1 MLSGRRFTQNSLHDR
16 LSLICSKTSKQSMME
31 RLGTEE
37 TSRVG
42 RKWWQRWTRKGHE
55 GTFWHVG
62 PHPDRGLSYTGAFVK
77 TQSKRTLKIW
87 AFHFM
92 EILSQDKK
100 LVNQYRPLI
109 MYMLKCR
116 GGSMLLPATS
126 LKYLANNGLMNGQ
139 EGGQMAG

>member
-1 MLSGRRFTQNSLHDR
+1 MH
-16 LSLICSKTSKQSMME
+16 
-31 RLGTEE
+31 
-37 TSRVG
+37 
-42 RKWWQRWTRKGHE
+42 
-55 GTFWHVG
+55 
-62 PHPDRGLSYTGAFVK
+62 AFVK

-92 EILSQDKK
+92 EILSQEKK

-139 EGGQMAG
+139 EGGQMVG